1 MMGSEKGMAL
11 VITLLILAMITAMVV
26 EFVYGVYTTNAG
38 LYNWREAQKLS
49 LVAKSGIFLTT
60 KMISENQNRYS
71 YTYPGSVEMP
81 VENILKGFS
90 GKVVIRVVDEN
101 GKFNLNSLIWP
112 NGTTNE
118 VVFNSFIRLL
128 KNLNLDE
135 NIAYMIADWIDRDLE
150 PRRGDSEKGAKNN
163 YLDSTDE
170 LLLIKGIDSH
180 AYDKLSPLVTAYGIE
195 QAYNNNLININ
206 TASRTI
212 IMSLDDNITET
223 LAERVIKYRALEPF
237 NRVSDIVK
245 VAGFEGPMGQSLMNK
260 ITVKA
265 SNFRITSVAEE
276 DRIKRVI
283 ECVIAVKS
291 NGFLISYWQET

>member
-11 VITLLILAMITAMVV
+11 VLTLLIMAMITAVVV

-49 LVAKSGIFLTT
+49 FVAKSGISLTT
-60 KMISENQNRYS
+60 KIISENQNRYS

-101 GKFNLNSLIWP
+101 GKFNLNSLIWS

-118 VVFNSFIRLL
+118 TAFASFIRLL

-135 NIAYMIADWIDRDLE
+135 NIAYRVADRIDRDLE
-150 PRRGDSEKGAKNN
+150 PRRRDSEEGAKND
-163 YLDSTDE
+163 YLDSADE
-170 LLLIKGIDSH
+170 LLLVKGIDSQ
-180 AYDKLSPLVTAYGIE
+180 AYDKLLPLVTVYGIE
-195 QAYNNNLININ
+195 QVYNNLININ
-206 TASRTI
+206 TASRAV
-212 IMSLDDNITET
+212 IMSLDDNITEA
-223 LAERVIKYRALEPF
+223 LAERVINYRDLEPF

-245 VAGFEGPMGQSLMNK
+245 VVGFEGPLGQSLMNK

-276 DRIKRVI
+276 DRIKRII
-283 ECVIAVKS
+283 ECVISVK
-291 NGFLISYWQET
+291 GDGLLISYWQET

>member
-11 VITLLILAMITAMVV
+11 VLTLLIMAMITAMVV

-49 LVAKSGIFLTT
+49 LAAKSGISLTT
-60 KMISENQNRYS
+60 KIISENQNRYS

-118 VVFNSFIRLL
+118 TAFNSFIRLL

-135 NIAYMIADWIDRDLE
+135 NIAYRVADWIDRDLE
-150 PRRGDSEKGAKNN
+150 PRRRDSEEGAKND
-163 YLDSTDE
+163 YLDSVDE
-170 LLLIKGIDSH
+170 LLLVKGIDSQ
-180 AYDKLSPLVTAYGIE
+180 AYDKLSPLVTVYGIE
-195 QAYNNNLININ
+195 QVYNNLININ
-206 TASRTI
+206 AASRAV
-212 IMSLDDNITET
+212 IMSLDDNITEA
-223 LAERVIKYRALEPF
+223 LAERVINYRALEPF
-237 NRVSDIVK
+237 NRVSDLVR
-245 VAGFEGPMGQSLMNK
+245 VAGFEGPLGQSLMNK

-283 ECVIAVKS
+283 ECVIVVK
-291 NGFLISYWQET
+291 GDAFLIGYWQET

>member
-11 VITLLILAMITAMVV
+11 VLTLMILAMITAVVV
-26 EFVYGVYTTNAG
+26 EFVYSVYTTNAG

-49 LVAKSGIFLTT
+49 LVAKSGISLAT
-60 KMISENQNRYS
+60 KIISENQNRHS

-101 GKFNLNSLIWP
+101 AKLNLNSLIWP

-118 VVFNSFIRLL
+118 TAFDSFIRLL

-135 NIAYMIADWIDRDLE
+135 NIAYRVADRIDRDLE
-150 PRRGDSEKGAKNN
+150 PRRRDSEEGAKND

-170 LLLIKGIDSH
+170 LLLVKGIDSQ
-180 AYDKLSPLVTAYGIE
+180 AYDKLSPLVTVYGIE
-195 QAYNNNLININ
+195 QVYSNLININ
-206 TASRTI
+206 TASRAV
-212 IMSLDDNITET
+212 IMSLDDNITEA
-223 LAERVIKYRALEPF
+223 LAERVIKYRDLEPF

-245 VAGFEGPMGQSLMNK
+245 VTGFEGPLGQSLMNK

-265 SNFRITSVAEE
+265 STFRITSVAEE
-276 DRIKRVI
+276 DRIKRII
-283 ECVIAVKS
+283 ECVIVVKD
-291 NGFLISYWQET
+291 GGLLIEYWQET

>member
-11 VITLLILAMITAMVV
+11 VLTLLIMAMITAMVV

-49 LVAKSGIFLTT
+49 LAAKSGISLTT
-60 KMISENQNRYS
+60 KIISENQNRYS

-118 VVFNSFIRLL
+118 TAFDSFIRLL

-135 NIAYMIADWIDRDLE
+135 NIAYRVADWIDRDLE
-150 PRRGDSEKGAKNN
+150 PRRRDSEEGAKND
-163 YLDSTDE
+163 YLDSVDE
-170 LLLIKGIDSH
+170 LLLVKGIDSQ
-180 AYDKLSPLVTAYGIE
+180 AYDKLSPLVTVYGIE
-195 QAYNNNLININ
+195 QVYNNLININ
-206 TASRTI
+206 TASRAV
-212 IMSLDDNITET
+212 IMSLDDNITEA
-223 LAERVIKYRALEPF
+223 LAERVINYRALEPF
-237 NRVSDIVK
+237 NRVSDLVR
-245 VAGFEGPMGQSLMNK
+245 VAGFEGPLGQSLMNK

-283 ECVIAVKS
+283 ECVIVVK
-291 NGFLISYWQET
+291 GDAFLIGYWQET

>member
-1 MMGSEKGMAL
+1 MMGSEKGMAVVL
-11 VITLLILAMITAMVV
+11 TLLIMAMITAMVV

-49 LVAKSGIFLTT
+49 LAAKSGISLTT
-60 KMISENQNRYS
+60 KIILENQNRYS

-118 VVFNSFIRLL
+118 TAFNSFIRLL
-128 KNLNLDE
+128 RNLNLDE
-135 NIAYMIADWIDRDLE
+135 NIAYRVADWIDRDLE
-150 PRRGDSEKGAKNN
+150 PRRRDSEEGAKND
-163 YLDSTDE
+163 YLDTVDE
-170 LLLIKGIDSH
+170 LLLVKGIDSQ
-180 AYDKLSPLVTAYGIE
+180 AYDKLSPLVTVYG
-195 QAYNNNLININ
+195 NNLININ
-206 TASRTI
+206 TASRAV
-212 IMSLDDNITET
+212 IMSLDDNITEA
-223 LAERVIKYRALEPF
+223 LAERVINYRALEPF
-237 NRVSDIVK
+237 NGVSDLVR
-245 VAGFEGPMGQSLMNK
+245 VAGFEGPLGQSLMNK

-276 DRIKRVI
+276 DRIKRII
-283 ECVIAVKS
+283 ECVIGVKGD
-291 NGFLISYWQET
+291 GFLIGYWQET

>member
-1 MMGSEKGMAL
+1 MMGSEKGMAVVL
-11 VITLLILAMITAMVV
+11 TLLIMAMITAMVV

-49 LVAKSGIFLTT
+49 LAAKSGISLTT
-60 KMISENQNRYS
+60 KIISENQNRYS
-71 YTYPGSVEMP
+71 YTYPGSIEMP

-118 VVFNSFIRLL
+118 TAFNSFIRLL

-135 NIAYMIADWIDRDLE
+135 NIAYRVADWIDRDLE
-150 PRRGDSEKGAKNN
+150 PRRRDSEEGAKND
-163 YLDSTDE
+163 YLDSVDE
-170 LLLIKGIDSH
+170 LLLIKGIDSQ
-180 AYDKLSPLVTAYGIE
+180 AYDKLSPLVTIYGIGGV
-195 QAYNNNLININ
+195 YFNLININ
-206 TASRTI
+206 TASRAI
-212 IMSLDDNITET
+212 IMSLDDNITEA
-223 LAERVIKYRALEPF
+223 LAERVINYRALEPF
-237 NRVSDIVK
+237 NRVSDLVR
-245 VAGFEGPMGQSLMNK
+245 VAGFEGPLGQSLMNK

-283 ECVIAVKS
+283 ECVIVVKGD
-291 NGFLISYWQET
+291 GFLIGYWQET

>member
-1 MMGSEKGMAL
+1 MMGSEKGMAVVL
-11 VITLLILAMITAMVV
+11 TLLIMAMITTMVV

-49 LVAKSGIFLTT
+49 LAAKSGISLTT
-60 KMISENQNRYS
+60 KIISENQNRYS

-112 NGTTNE
+112 NGTMNE
-118 VVFNSFIRLL
+118 TAFNSFIRLL

-135 NIAYMIADWIDRDLE
+135 NIAYRVADWIDRDLE
-150 PRRGDSEKGAKNN
+150 PRRRDSEEGAKND
-163 YLDSTDE
+163 YLDSVDE
-170 LLLIKGIDSH
+170 LLLVKGIDSQ
-180 AYDKLSPLVTAYGIE
+180 AYDKLSPLVTVYGIE
-195 QAYNNNLININ
+195 QVYNNLININ
-206 TASRTI
+206 TASRAV
-212 IMSLDDNITET
+212 IMSLDDNITEA
-223 LAERVIKYRALEPF
+223 LAERVINYRALEPF
-237 NRVSDIVK
+237 NGVSDLVR
-245 VAGFEGPMGQSLMNK
+245 VAGFEGPLGQSLMNK

-283 ECVIAVKS
+283 ECVIVVK
-291 NGFLISYWQET
+291 GDAFLIGYWQET

>member
-1 MMGSEKGMAL
+1 MMGSEKGMAVVL
-11 VITLLILAMITAMVV
+11 TLLILAMITAMVV

-49 LVAKSGIFLTT
+49 LAAKSGISLTT
-60 KMISENQNRYS
+60 KIISENQNRYA

-118 VVFNSFIRLL
+118 AAFDSFIRLL

-135 NIAYMIADWIDRDLE
+135 NIAYRVADWIDRDLE
-150 PRRGDSEKGAKNN
+150 PRRTDSEEGAKND
-163 YLDSTDE
+163 YLDSVDE
-170 LLLIKGIDSH
+170 LLLIKGIDSQ
-180 AYDKLSPLVTAYGIE
+180 AYDKLSSLVTAYGI
-195 QAYNNNLININ
+195 QQVYNNLININ
-206 TASRTI
+206 TASRAV
-212 IMSLDDNITET
+212 IMSLDDNITEA
-223 LAERVIKYRALEPF
+223 LAERVINYRALEPF
-237 NRVSDIVK
+237 NRVSDLVR
-245 VAGFEGPMGQSLMNK
+245 VAGFEGPLGQSLMNK

-276 DRIKRVI
+276 DGIKRVI
-283 ECVIAVKS
+283 ECVIVVGGD
-291 NGFLISYWQET
+291 GFLIGYWQET

>member
-1 MMGSEKGMAL
+1 MGSEKGMAL
-11 VITLLILAMITAMVV
+11 VLTLLIMAIITAMVV

-49 LVAKSGIFLTT
+49 LAAKSGISLTT
-60 KMISENQNRYS
+60 KIISENQNRYS

-118 VVFNSFIRLL
+118 AAFNSFIRLL

-135 NIAYMIADWIDRDLE
+135 NIAYRVADWIDRDLE
-150 PRRGDSEKGAKNN
+150 PRRRDSEEGAKND
-163 YLDSTDE
+163 YLDSVDE
-170 LLLIKGIDSH
+170 LLLVKGIDSQ
-180 AYDKLSPLVTAYGIE
+180 AYDKLSPLVTVYGIE
-195 QAYNNNLININ
+195 QVYNNLININ
-206 TASRTI
+206 TASRAV
-212 IMSLDDNITET
+212 IMSLDDNITEA
-223 LAERVIKYRALEPF
+223 LAERVINYRALEPF
-237 NRVSDIVK
+237 NGVSDLVR
-245 VAGFEGPMGQSLMNK
+245 VAGFEGPLGQSLMNK

-283 ECVIAVKS
+283 ECVIVVK
-291 NGFLISYWQET
+291 GDAFLIGYWQET

>member
-1 MMGSEKGMAL
+1 MMGSEKGMAVVL
-11 VITLLILAMITAMVV
+11 TLLIMAMITAMVV

-49 LVAKSGIFLTT
+49 LAAKSGISLTT
-60 KMISENQNRYS
+60 KIISENQNRYS
-71 YTYPGSVEMP
+71 YTYPGSIEMP

-101 GKFNLNSLIWP
+101 GKFNLNSLVWP

-118 VVFNSFIRLL
+118 TAFNSFIRLL

-135 NIAYMIADWIDRDLE
+135 NIAYRVTDWIDRDLE
-150 PRRGDSEKGAKNN
+150 PRRRDSEEGAKND
-163 YLDSTDE
+163 YLDSVDE
-170 LLLIKGIDSH
+170 LLLVKGIDSQ
-180 AYDKLSPLVTAYGIE
+180 AYDKLSPLVTVYGIE
-195 QAYNNNLININ
+195 QVYNNLININ
-206 TASRTI
+206 TASRAV
-212 IMSLDDNITET
+212 IMSLDDNITEA
-223 LAERVIKYRALEPF
+223 LAERVINYRALEPF
-237 NRVSDIVK
+237 NGVSDLVR
-245 VAGFEGPMGQSLMNK
+245 VAGFEGPLGQSLMNK

-283 ECVIAVKS
+283 ECVIVVRGD
-291 NGFLISYWQET
+291 GFLIGYWQET

>member
-1 MMGSEKGMAL
+1 MMGSEKGMAVVL
-11 VITLLILAMITAMVV
+11 TLLIMAMITAMVV

-49 LVAKSGIFLTT
+49 LAAKSGISLTT
-60 KMISENQNRYS
+60 KIISENQNRYS
-71 YTYPGSVEMP
+71 YTYPGSIEMP

-101 GKFNLNSLIWP
+101 GKFNLNSLVWP

-118 VVFNSFIRLL
+118 TAFNSFIRLL

-135 NIAYMIADWIDRDLE
+135 NIAYRVADWIDRDLE
-150 PRRGDSEKGAKNN
+150 PRRRDSEEGAKND
-163 YLDSTDE
+163 YLDSVDE
-170 LLLIKGIDSH
+170 LLLVKGIDSQ
-180 AYDKLSPLVTAYGIE
+180 AYDKLSPLVTVYGIE
-195 QAYNNNLININ
+195 QVYNNLININ
-206 TASRTI
+206 TASRAV
-212 IMSLDDNITET
+212 IMSLDDNITEA
-223 LAERVIKYRALEPF
+223 LAERVINYRALEPF
-237 NRVSDIVK
+237 NRVSDLVR
-245 VAGFEGPMGQSLMNK
+245 VAGFEGPLGQSLMNK

-283 ECVIAVKS
+283 ECVIVVK
-291 NGFLISYWQET
+291 GGAFLIGYWQET

>member
-1 MMGSEKGMAL
+1 MMGSEKGMAVVL
-11 VITLLILAMITAMVV
+11 TLLILAMITAMVV

-49 LVAKSGIFLTT
+49 LAAKSGISLTT
-60 KMISENQNRYS
+60 KIISENQNRYS

-101 GKFNLNSLIWP
+101 AKFNLNSLVWP

-118 VVFNSFIRLL
+118 TAFDSFIRLL

-135 NIAYMIADWIDRDLE
+135 NIAYRVADWIDRDLE
-150 PRRGDSEKGAKNN
+150 PRRRDSEEGAKND
-163 YLDSTDE
+163 YLDSVDE
-170 LLLIKGIDSH
+170 LLLVKGIDSQT
-180 AYDKLSPLVTAYGIE
+180 YDKLSPLVTVYGIE
-195 QAYNNNLININ
+195 QVYNNLININ
-206 TASRTI
+206 TASRAV
-212 IMSLDDNITET
+212 IMSLDDNITEV
-223 LAERVIKYRALEPF
+223 LAERVINYRALEPF
-237 NRVSDIVK
+237 KGVSDLVK
-245 VAGFEGPMGQSLMNK
+245 VAGFEGPLGQSLMNK

-276 DRIKRVI
+276 DRIKRII
-283 ECVIAVKS
+283 ECVIVVK
-291 NGFLISYWQET
+291 GDGLLIDYWQET

>member
-11 VITLLILAMITAMVV
+11 VLTLLIMAMITAMVV

-49 LVAKSGIFLTT
+49 LAAKSGISLTT

-118 VVFNSFIRLL
+118 TAFNSFIRLL

-135 NIAYMIADWIDRDLE
+135 NIAYRVADWIDRDLE
-150 PRRGDSEKGAKNN
+150 PRRRDSEEGAKND
-163 YLDSTDE
+163 YLDSVDE
-170 LLLIKGIDSH
+170 LLLVKGIDSQ
-180 AYDKLSPLVTAYGIE
+180 AYDKLSPLVTVYGIE
-195 QAYNNNLININ
+195 QVYNNLININ
-206 TASRTI
+206 TASRAV
-212 IMSLDDNITET
+212 IMSLDDNITEA
-223 LAERVIKYRALEPF
+223 LAERVINYRALEPF
-237 NRVSDIVK
+237 NGVSDLVK
-245 VAGFEGPMGQSLMNK
+245 VAGFEGPLGQSLMNK

-283 ECVIAVKS
+283 ECVIVVKGD
-291 NGFLISYWQET
+291 GFLIGYWQET

>member
-1 MMGSEKGMAL
+1 MMGSEKGMAVVL
-11 VITLLILAMITAMVV
+11 TLLILAMITAMVV

-49 LVAKSGIFLTT
+49 LAAKSGISLTT
-60 KMISENQNRYS
+60 KIISENQNRYS

-118 VVFNSFIRLL
+118 TAFNSFIRLL

-135 NIAYMIADWIDRDLE
+135 NIAYRVADWIDRDLE
-150 PRRGDSEKGAKNN
+150 PRRRDSEEGAKND
-163 YLDSTDE
+163 YLDSVDE
-170 LLLIKGIDSH
+170 LLLVKGIDSQ
-180 AYDKLSPLVTAYGIE
+180 AYDKLSPLVTVYGIE
-195 QAYNNNLININ
+195 QVYNNLININ
-206 TASRTI
+206 TASRAV
-212 IMSLDDNITET
+212 IMSLDDNITEA
-223 LAERVIKYRALEPF
+223 LAERVINYRALEPF
-237 NRVSDIVK
+237 NGVSDLVK
-245 VAGFEGPMGQSLMNK
+245 VAGFEGPLGQSLMNK

-276 DRIKRVI
+276 DRIKRII
-283 ECVIAVKS
+283 ECVVVVK
-291 NGFLISYWQET
+291 GGGLLIGYWQET

>member
-1 MMGSEKGMAL
+1 MMGSEKGMAVVL
-11 VITLLILAMITAMVV
+11 TLLIMAMITAMVV

-49 LVAKSGIFLTT
+49 LAAKSGISLTT

-118 VVFNSFIRLL
+118 TAFNSFIRLL

-135 NIAYMIADWIDRDLE
+135 NIAYRVADWIDRDLE
-150 PRRGDSEKGAKNN
+150 PRRRDSEEGAKND
-163 YLDSTDE
+163 YLDSVDE
-170 LLLIKGIDSH
+170 LLLVKGIDSQ
-180 AYDKLSPLVTAYGIE
+180 AYDKLSPLVTVYGIE
-195 QAYNNNLININ
+195 QVYNNLININ
-206 TASRTI
+206 TASRAV
-212 IMSLDDNITET
+212 IMSLDDNITEA
-223 LAERVIKYRALEPF
+223 LAERVINYRALEPF
-237 NRVSDIVK
+237 NGVSDLVR
-245 VAGFEGPMGQSLMNK
+245 VAGFEGPLGQSLMNK

-283 ECVIAVKS
+283 ECVIVVK
-291 NGFLISYWQET
+291 GDAFLIGYWQET

>member
-11 VITLLILAMITAMVV
+11 VLTLLIMAMITAMVV

-49 LVAKSGIFLTT
+49 LAAKSGISLTT
-60 KMISENQNRYS
+60 KIISENQNRYS

-118 VVFNSFIRLL
+118 TAFNSFIRLL

-135 NIAYMIADWIDRDLE
+135 NIAYRVADWIDRDLE
-150 PRRGDSEKGAKNN
+150 PRRRDSEEGAKND
-163 YLDSTDE
+163 YLDSVDE
-170 LLLIKGIDSH
+170 LLLVKGIDSQ
-180 AYDKLSPLVTAYGIE
+180 AYDKLSPLVTVYGIE
-195 QAYNNNLININ
+195 QVYNNLININ
-206 TASRTI
+206 AASRAV
-212 IMSLDDNITET
+212 IMSLDDNITEA
-223 LAERVIKYRALEPF
+223 LAERVINYRALEPF
-237 NRVSDIVK
+237 NGVSDLVR
-245 VAGFEGPMGQSLMNK
+245 VAGFEGPLGQSLMNK

-283 ECVIAVKS
+283 ECVIVVK
-291 NGFLISYWQET
+291 GDAFLIGYWQET

>member
-1 MMGSEKGMAL
+1 MMGSEKGMAVVL
-11 VITLLILAMITAMVV
+11 TLLILAMITAMVV

-49 LVAKSGIFLTT
+49 LAAKSGISLTT
-60 KMISENQNRYS
+60 KIISENQNRYS

-112 NGTTNE
+112 NGTMNE
-118 VVFNSFIRLL
+118 TAFNSFIRLL

-135 NIAYMIADWIDRDLE
+135 NIAYRVADWIDRDLE
-150 PRRGDSEKGAKNN
+150 PRRRDSEEGAKND
-163 YLDSTDE
+163 YLDSVDE
-170 LLLIKGIDSH
+170 LLLVKGIDSQ
-180 AYDKLSPLVTAYGIE
+180 AYDKLSSLVTVYGIE
-195 QAYNNNLININ
+195 QVYNNLININ
-206 TASRTI
+206 TASRAV
-212 IMSLDDNITET
+212 IMSLDDNITEA
-223 LAERVIKYRALEPF
+223 LAERVINYRALEPF
-237 NRVSDIVK
+237 NGVSDLVR
-245 VAGFEGPMGQSLMNK
+245 VAGFEGPLGQSLMNK

-283 ECVIAVKS
+283 ECVMVVRGD
-291 NGFLISYWQET
+291 GFLIGYWQET

>member
-11 VITLLILAMITAMVV
+11 VLTLLILAMITAMVV

-49 LVAKSGIFLTT
+49 LAAKSGISLTT

-71 YTYPGSVEMP
+71 YTYPGSIEMP

-118 VVFNSFIRLL
+118 AAFNSFIRLL

-135 NIAYMIADWIDRDLE
+135 DIAYRVADWIDRDLE
-150 PRRGDSEKGAKNN
+150 PRRRDGEEGAKND
-163 YLDSTDE
+163 YLDSVDE
-170 LLLIKGIDSH
+170 LLLVKGIDSQ
-180 AYDKLSPLVTAYGIE
+180 AYDKLSPLVTVYGIE
-195 QAYNNNLININ
+195 QAYNNLININ
-206 TASRTI
+206 TASRAV
-212 IMSLDDNITET
+212 IMSLDDNITEA
-223 LAERVIKYRALEPF
+223 LAERVINYRALEPF
-237 NRVSDIVK
+237 NRVSDLVK
-245 VAGFEGPMGQSLMNK
+245 VAGFEGPLGQSLMNK

-283 ECVIAVKS
+283 ECVIAVK
-291 NGFLISYWQET
+291 GDGLLISYWQET

>member
-11 VITLLILAMITAMVV
+11 VLTLLIMAMITAMVV

-49 LVAKSGIFLTT
+49 LAAKSGISLTT
-60 KMISENQNRYS
+60 KIISENQNRYS

-118 VVFNSFIRLL
+118 TAFDSFIRLL

-135 NIAYMIADWIDRDLE
+135 NIAYRVADWIDRDLE
-150 PRRGDSEKGAKNN
+150 PRRRDSEEGAKND
-163 YLDSTDE
+163 YLDSVDE
-170 LLLIKGIDSH
+170 LLLVKGIDSQ
-180 AYDKLSPLVTAYGIE
+180 AYDKLSPLVTVYGIE
-195 QAYNNNLININ
+195 QVYNNLININ
-206 TASRTI
+206 TASRAV
-212 IMSLDDNITET
+212 IMSLDDNITEA
-223 LAERVIKYRALEPF
+223 LAERVINYRALEPF
-237 NRVSDIVK
+237 NGVSDLVR
-245 VAGFEGPMGQSLMNK
+245 VAGFEGPLGQSLMNK

-283 ECVIAVKS
+283 ECVIVVK
-291 NGFLISYWQET
+291 GDAFLIGYWQET

>member
-1 MMGSEKGMAL
+1 MMGSEKGMAVVL
-11 VITLLILAMITAMVV
+11 TLLIMAMITAMVV

-49 LVAKSGIFLTT
+49 LAAKSGISLTT
-60 KMISENQNRYS
+60 KIISENQNRYS
-71 YTYPGSVEMP
+71 YTYPGSIEMP

-101 GKFNLNSLIWP
+101 GKFNLNSLVWP

-118 VVFNSFIRLL
+118 TAFNSFIRLL

-135 NIAYMIADWIDRDLE
+135 NIAYRVADWIDRDLE
-150 PRRGDSEKGAKNN
+150 PRRRDSEEGAKND
-163 YLDSTDE
+163 YLDSVDE
-170 LLLIKGIDSH
+170 LLLVKGIDSQ
-180 AYDKLSPLVTAYGIE
+180 AYDKLSPLVTVYGIE
-195 QAYNNNLININ
+195 QVYNNLININ
-206 TASRTI
+206 TASRAV
-212 IMSLDDNITET
+212 IMSLDDNITEA
-223 LAERVIKYRALEPF
+223 LAERVINYRALEPF
-237 NRVSDIVK
+237 NRVSDLVR
-245 VAGFEGPMGQSLMNK
+245 VAGFEGPLGQSLMNK

-283 ECVIAVKS
+283 ECVIVVRGD
-291 NGFLISYWQET
+291 GFLIGYWQET

>member
-11 VITLLILAMITAMVV
+11 VLTLLIMAMITAMVV

-49 LVAKSGIFLTT
+49 LAAKSGISLTT
-60 KMISENQNRYS
+60 KMISESQNRYS

-118 VVFNSFIRLL
+118 TAFNSFIRLL
-128 KNLNLDE
+128 NNLNLDE
-135 NIAYMIADWIDRDLE
+135 NIAYRVADWIDRDLE
-150 PRRGDSEKGAKNN
+150 PRRRDSEEGAKND
-163 YLDSTDE
+163 YLDSVDE
-170 LLLIKGIDSH
+170 LLLVKGIDSQ
-180 AYDKLSPLVTAYGIE
+180 AYDKLSPLVTVYGIE
-195 QAYNNNLININ
+195 QVYNNLININ
-206 TASRTI
+206 TASRAI
-212 IMSLDDNITET
+212 IMSLDDNITEA
-223 LAERVIKYRALEPF
+223 LAERVINYRALEPF
-237 NRVSDIVK
+237 KGVSDLVK
-245 VAGFEGPMGQSLMNK
+245 VAGFEGPLGQSLMNK

-276 DRIKRVI
+276 DRIKRII
-283 ECVIAVKS
+283 ECVIVVK
-291 NGFLISYWQET
+291 GGAFLIGYWQET

>member
-11 VITLLILAMITAMVV
+11 VLTLLIMAMITAMVV

-49 LVAKSGIFLTT
+49 LAAKSGISLTT
-60 KMISENQNRYS
+60 KIISENQNRYS
-71 YTYPGSVEMP
+71 YTYPGSIEMP

-118 VVFNSFIRLL
+118 AAFNSFIRLL

-135 NIAYMIADWIDRDLE
+135 NIAYRVADWIDRDLE
-150 PRRGDSEKGAKNN
+150 PRRRDSEEGAKND
-163 YLDSTDE
+163 YLDSVDE
-170 LLLIKGIDSH
+170 LLLVKGIDSQ
-180 AYDKLSPLVTAYGIE
+180 AYDKLSPLVTVYGIE
-195 QAYNNNLININ
+195 QGYNNLININ
-206 TASRTI
+206 TASRAV
-212 IMSLDDNITET
+212 IMSLDDNITEA
-223 LAERVIKYRALEPF
+223 LAERVINYRALEPF
-237 NRVSDIVK
+237 NGVSDLVK
-245 VAGFEGPMGQSLMNK
+245 VAGFEGPLGQSLMNK

-283 ECVIAVKS
+283 ECVIVVKGD
-291 NGFLISYWQET
+291 GFLIGYWQET

>member
-1 MMGSEKGMAL
+1 MMGSEKGMAVVL
-11 VITLLILAMITAMVV
+11 TLLIMAMITAMVV

-49 LVAKSGIFLTT
+49 LAAKSGISLTT
-60 KMISENQNRYS
+60 KIISENQNRYS
-71 YTYPGSVEMP
+71 YTYPGSIEMP

-101 GKFNLNSLIWP
+101 GKFNLNSLVWP

-118 VVFNSFIRLL
+118 TAFNSFIRLL

-135 NIAYMIADWIDRDLE
+135 NIAYRVADWIDRDLE
-150 PRRGDSEKGAKNN
+150 PRRRDSEEGAKND
-163 YLDSTDE
+163 YLDSVDE
-170 LLLIKGIDSH
+170 LLLVKGIDSQ
-180 AYDKLSPLVTAYGIE
+180 AYDKLSPLVTVYGIE
-195 QAYNNNLININ
+195 QVYNNLININ
-206 TASRTI
+206 TASRAV
-212 IMSLDDNITET
+212 IMSLDDNITEA
-223 LAERVIKYRALEPF
+223 LAERVINYRALEPF
-237 NRVSDIVK
+237 NGVSDLVR
-245 VAGFEGPMGQSLMNK
+245 VAGFEGPLGQSLMNK

-283 ECVIAVKS
+283 ECVIVVRGD
-291 NGFLISYWQET
+291 GFLIGYWQET

>member
-11 VITLLILAMITAMVV
+11 VLTLLIMAMITAMVV

-49 LVAKSGIFLTT
+49 LAAKSGISLTT
-60 KMISENQNRYS
+60 KIISENLNRYS
-71 YTYPGSVEMP
+71 YTYPGSVEIP

-118 VVFNSFIRLL
+118 TAFDSFIRLL

-135 NIAYMIADWIDRDLE
+135 NIAYRVADWIDRDLE
-150 PRRGDSEKGAKNN
+150 PRRRDSEEGAKND
-163 YLDSTDE
+163 YLDSVDE
-170 LLLIKGIDSH
+170 LLLVKGIDSQ
-180 AYDKLSPLVTAYGIE
+180 AYDKLSPLVTVYGIE
-195 QAYNNNLININ
+195 QVYNNLININ
-206 TASRTI
+206 AASRAV
-212 IMSLDDNITET
+212 IMSLDDNITEA
-223 LAERVIKYRALEPF
+223 LAERVINYRALEPF
-237 NRVSDIVK
+237 NRVSDLVR
-245 VAGFEGPMGQSLMNK
+245 VAGFEGPLGQSLMNK

-283 ECVIAVKS
+283 ECVIVVK
-291 NGFLISYWQET
+291 GDAFLIGYWQET

>member
-11 VITLLILAMITAMVV
+11 VLTLLILAMITAMVV

-49 LVAKSGIFLTT
+49 FAAKSGISLTT
-60 KMISENQNRYS
+60 KIISENQSRYS
-71 YTYPGSVEMP
+71 YTYPGSIEMP

-90 GKVVIRVVDEN
+90 GNVVIRVVDEN

-112 NGTTNE
+112 NGTMNE
-118 VVFNSFIRLL
+118 TAFDSLIRLL

-135 NIAYMIADWIDRDLE
+135 NIAYRVADWIDRDLE
-150 PRRGDSEKGAKNN
+150 PRRRDSEEGTKND
-163 YLDSTDE
+163 YLDSVDE
-170 LLLIKGIDSH
+170 LLFVKGIDSQ
-180 AYDKLSPLVTAYGIE
+180 AYDKLLPLVTVYGIE
-195 QAYNNNLININ
+195 RVYNNLININ
-206 TASRTI
+206 SASRAV
-212 IMSLDDNITET
+212 IMSLDDSITEAM
-223 LAERVIKYRALEPF
+223 AERVINYRALEPF

-245 VAGFEGPMGQSLMNK
+245 IVGFEGPLGQSLMNK

-276 DRIKRVI
+276 DRIKRII
-283 ECVIAVKS
+283 ECVIAVK
-291 NGFLISYWQET
+291 GDTFLIGYWQET

>member
-1 MMGSEKGMAL
+1 MMGSEKGMAVVL
-11 VITLLILAMITAMVV
+11 TLLIMAMITAMVV

-49 LVAKSGIFLTT
+49 LAAKSGISLTT
-60 KMISENQNRYS
+60 KIISENQNRYS

-118 VVFNSFIRLL
+118 TAFNSFIRLL

-135 NIAYMIADWIDRDLE
+135 NIAYRVADWIDRDLE
-150 PRRGDSEKGAKNN
+150 PRRRDSEEGAKND
-163 YLDSTDE
+163 YLDSVDE
-170 LLLIKGIDSH
+170 LLLVKGIDSQ
-180 AYDKLSPLVTAYGIE
+180 AYDKLSPLVTVYGIE
-195 QAYNNNLININ
+195 QVYNNLININ
-206 TASRTI
+206 TASRAV
-212 IMSLDDNITET
+212 IMSLDDNITEA
-223 LAERVIKYRALEPF
+223 LAERVINYRALEPF
-237 NRVSDIVK
+237 NGVSDLVR
-245 VAGFEGPMGQSLMNK
+245 VAGFEGPLGQSLMNK

-283 ECVIAVKS
+283 ECVIVVK
-291 NGFLISYWQET
+291 GDAFLIGYWQET

>member
-1 MMGSEKGMAL
+1 MMGSEKGMAVVL
-11 VITLLILAMITAMVV
+11 TLLIMAMITAMVV

-49 LVAKSGIFLTT
+49 LAAKSGISLTT
-60 KMISENQNRYS
+60 KIISENQNRYS

-118 VVFNSFIRLL
+118 TAFNSFIRLL

-135 NIAYMIADWIDRDLE
+135 NIAYRVADWIDRDLE
-150 PRRGDSEKGAKNN
+150 PRRRDSEEGAKND
-163 YLDSTDE
+163 YLDSVDE
-170 LLLIKGIDSH
+170 LLLVKGIDSQ
-180 AYDKLSPLVTAYGIE
+180 AYDKLSPLVTVYGIE
-195 QAYNNNLININ
+195 QGYNNLININ
-206 TASRTI
+206 TASRAI
-212 IMSLDDNITET
+212 IMSLDDNITEA
-223 LAERVIKYRALEPF
+223 LAERVINYRALEPF
-237 NRVSDIVK
+237 NGVSDLVR
-245 VAGFEGPMGQSLMNK
+245 VAGFEGPLGQSLMNK

-283 ECVIAVKS
+283 ECVIVVK
-291 NGFLISYWQET
+291 GDAFLIGYWQET

>member
-11 VITLLILAMITAMVV
+11 VLTLLIMAMITAMVV

-49 LVAKSGIFLTT
+49 LAAKSGISLTT
-60 KMISENQNRYS
+60 KIISENLNRYS
-71 YTYPGSVEMP
+71 YTYPGSVEIP

-118 VVFNSFIRLL
+118 TAFDSFIRLL

-135 NIAYMIADWIDRDLE
+135 NIAYRVADWIDRDLE
-150 PRRGDSEKGAKNN
+150 PRRRDSEEGAKND
-163 YLDSTDE
+163 YLDSVDE
-170 LLLIKGIDSH
+170 LLLVKGIDSQ
-180 AYDKLSPLVTAYGIE
+180 AYDKLSPLVTVYGIE
-195 QAYNNNLININ
+195 QVYNNLININ
-206 TASRTI
+206 AASRAV
-212 IMSLDDNITET
+212 IMSLDDNITEA
-223 LAERVIKYRALEPF
+223 LAERVINYRALEPF
-237 NRVSDIVK
+237 NRVSDLVR
-245 VAGFEGPMGQSLMNK
+245 VAGFEGPLGQSLMNK

-276 DRIKRVI
+276 DRIKRII
-283 ECVIAVKS
+283 ECVIVVRG
-291 NGFLISYWQET
+291 NGFLIGYWQET

>member
-1 MMGSEKGMAL
+1 MMGSEKGMAVVL
-11 VITLLILAMITAMVV
+11 TLLILAMITAMVV

-49 LVAKSGIFLTT
+49 LAAKSGISLTT
-60 KMISENQNRYS
+60 KIISENQNRYS

-118 VVFNSFIRLL
+118 TAFNSFIRLL

-135 NIAYMIADWIDRDLE
+135 NIAYRVADWIDRDLE
-150 PRRGDSEKGAKNN
+150 PRRRDSEEGAKND
-163 YLDSTDE
+163 YLDSVDE
-170 LLLIKGIDSH
+170 LLLVKGIDSQ
-180 AYDKLSPLVTAYGIE
+180 AYDKLSPLVTVYGIE
-195 QAYNNNLININ
+195 QVYNNLININ
-206 TASRTI
+206 TASRAV
-212 IMSLDDNITET
+212 IMSLDDNITEA
-223 LAERVIKYRALEPF
+223 LAERVINYRALEPF
-237 NRVSDIVK
+237 NGVSDLVR
-245 VAGFEGPMGQSLMNK
+245 VAGFEGPLGQSLMNK

-283 ECVIAVKS
+283 ECVIVVK
-291 NGFLISYWQET
+291 GDAFLIGYWQET

>member
-1 MMGSEKGMAL
+1 MMGSEKGMAVVL
-11 VITLLILAMITAMVV
+11 TLLIMAMITAMVV

-49 LVAKSGIFLTT
+49 LAAKSGISLTT
-60 KMISENQNRYS
+60 KIISENQNRYS
-71 YTYPGSVEMP
+71 YTYPGSIEMP

-101 GKFNLNSLIWP
+101 GKFNLNSLVWP

-118 VVFNSFIRLL
+118 TAFNSFIRLL

-135 NIAYMIADWIDRDLE
+135 NIAYRVTDWIDRDLE
-150 PRRGDSEKGAKNN
+150 PRRRDSEEGAKND
-163 YLDSTDE
+163 YLDSVDE
-170 LLLIKGIDSH
+170 LLLVKGIDSQ
-180 AYDKLSPLVTAYGIE
+180 AYDKLSPLVTVYGIE
-195 QAYNNNLININ
+195 QVYNNLISIN
-206 TASRTI
+206 TASRAV
-212 IMSLDDNITET
+212 IMSLDDNITEA
-223 LAERVIKYRALEPF
+223 LAERVINYRALEPF
-237 NRVSDIVK
+237 NRVSDLVR
-245 VAGFEGPMGQSLMNK
+245 VAGFEGPLGQSLMNK

-283 ECVIAVKS
+283 ECVIVVK
-291 NGFLISYWQET
+291 GDAFLIGYWQET